1 MEATLK
7 VNPLEFNEVIFQKI
21 RNFAQNGEF
30 SEIVINFLPL
40 KTNNGFK
47 QKETRE
53 EYFADLKQ
61 SLEDAKNGNLISFTV
76 EEFEEFIKK

>member
-7 VNPLEFNEVIFQKI
+7 VNPLEFNEMIFQKI

-30 SEIVINFLPL
+30 GEIVINFLPL
-40 KTNNGFK
+40 KISNGSK

-53 EYFADLKQ
+53 EYFADLRQ

>member
-1 MEATLK
+1 MEAVLK

-30 SEIVINFLPL
+30 GEIVINFLPR
-40 KTNNGFK
+40 KHINSVK
-47 QKETRE
+47 QKQTRE
-53 EYFADLKQ
+53 EYFAELAQ
-61 SLEDAKNGNLISFTV
+61 SLEDTKNGNLISFTV

>member
-1 MEATLK
+1 MEAVLK
-7 VNPLEFNEVIFQKI
+7 VKPLEFNEVIFQKI

-30 SEIVINFLPL
+30 GEIVINFLPL

-47 QKETRE
+47 QEQTRE
-53 EYFADLKQ
+53 EYFAELRQ
-61 SLEDAKNGNLISFTV
+61 SIEDTKNGNLISFTV